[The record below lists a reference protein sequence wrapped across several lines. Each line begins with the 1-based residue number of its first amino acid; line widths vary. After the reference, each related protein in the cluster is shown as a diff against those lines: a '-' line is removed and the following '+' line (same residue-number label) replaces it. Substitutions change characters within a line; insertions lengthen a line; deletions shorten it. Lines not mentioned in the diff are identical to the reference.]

1 MNQITTI
8 IPTKQTT
15 SQANNPNKLKNS
27 IEVSAKQLDIEL
39 GKQNQNHNE
48 LIEKKFERKNIS
60 VKNESQTTSSNSNVV
75 DLNNFVDKQLQE
87 DKNIEEIF
95 LNVDNLVDS
104 TIKPTKF
111 INETNKLENDHQT
124 NMKLNESHK
133 TISIEK
139 QNISSIYIY
148 YYQYSIS

>member
-1 MNQITTI
+1 MNRITTI
-8 IPTKQTT
+8 IPTKQIT
-15 SQANNPNKLKNS
+15 SQANNPNKLENS
-27 IEVSAKQLDIEL
+27 IKVSAKLVDNEL
-39 GKQNQNHNE
+39 EKQNQNHNE

-75 DLNNFVDKQLQE
+75 NLNNFVDKQLQE
-87 DKNIEEIF
+87 DTNIEEIF

-139 QNISSIYIY
+139 QNNSSIYIY